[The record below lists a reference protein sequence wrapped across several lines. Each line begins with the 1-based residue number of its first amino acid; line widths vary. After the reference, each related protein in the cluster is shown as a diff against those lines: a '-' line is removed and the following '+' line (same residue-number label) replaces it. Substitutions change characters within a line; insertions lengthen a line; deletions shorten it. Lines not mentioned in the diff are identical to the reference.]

1 MTSFELS
8 RRAAP
13 SLIVRDSA
21 GSTNADLASEVRA
34 LDATGSIAPD
44 FTTII
49 TENQTAG
56 RGRLD
61 RSWIAPAGSSL
72 ATSVLV
78 RTDGVMVDGGIVDGG
93 MAGGGIAVETLGW
106 LPLVAGLAM
115 ARAVD
120 AVLPGAPGRAGLKWP
135 NDVQIDGQKVCGI
148 LCELIPG
155 SGVIV
160 GAGLNVLMT
169 PEQLP
174 VPTATSLAIA
184 GAQAD
189 ATLPDRALAAY
200 LTALQSLVHRF
211 RDARGDAQA
220 SGIRDEVV
228 ARCSTIGRQVRVEL
242 PAGSALH
249 GTAVGIDHE
258 GRLEVRDESSTVH
271 AVAAGDIIH
280 LR

>member
-1 MTSFELS
+1 MLTGMTTFELS
-8 RRAAP
+8 RHAVP

-21 GSTNADLASEVRA
+21 GSTNAELASDVRA
-34 LDATGSIAPD
+34 RDATSSIAPD
-44 FTTII
+44 FTTMI

-61 RSWIAPAGSSL
+61 RSWVAPAGSSL
-72 ATSVLV
+72 AISVLV
-78 RTDGVMVDGGIVDGG
+78 RVDGAIP
-93 MAGGGIAVETLGW
+93 MEKLGW
-106 LPLVAGLAM
+106 LPLMAGLAM
-115 ARAVD
+115 AQAVD
-120 AVLPGAPGRAGLKWP
+120 VVLPGSPGRAGLKWP
-135 NDVQIDGQKVCGI
+135 NDVQIDDRKVCGI
-148 LCELIPG
+148 LCEMIPG
-155 SGVIV
+155 SDVIV

-184 GAQAD
+184 GAEPDPA
-189 ATLPDRALAAY
+189 LPDRALAAY
-200 LTALQSLVHRF
+200 LTALQALVRRF
-211 RDARGDAQA
+211 RDARGDASA

-242 PAGSALH
+242 PAGAVQH
-249 GTAVGIDHE
+249 GTAVGIDLE
-258 GRLEVRDESSTVH
+258 GRLEVRDDSDTVH

>member
-1 MTSFELS
+1 MTSSERTRPFERS
-8 RRAAP
+8 RRFERSRHVVP
-13 SLIVRDSA
+13 SLIVRDST

-34 LDATGSIAPD
+34 GGATDPLPPD
-44 FTTII
+44 FTTMI

-61 RSWIAPAGSSL
+61 RSWVAPAGSSL
-72 ATSVLV
+72 AISVLV
-78 RTDGVMVDGGIVDGG
+78 RVDGGVP
-93 MAGGGIAVETLGW
+93 VETLGW
-106 LPLVAGLAM
+106 LPLMAGLAM

-120 AVLPGAPGRAGLKWP
+120 AVLPGVPGRAGLKWP
-135 NDVQIDGQKVCGI
+135 NDVQLDGRKVCGI

-184 GAQAD
+184 GAEPD
-189 ATLPDRALAAY
+189 AALPDRALAAY
-200 LTALQSLVHRF
+200 LTALQTLVRRF
-211 RDARGDAQA
+211 RDAGGDAQA

-228 ARCSTIGRQVRVEL
+228 ARCSTIARQVRVEL
-242 PAGSALH
+242 PAGSVLH
-249 GTAVGIDHE
+249 GAAVGIDRE
-258 GRLEVRDESSTVH
+258 GRLEVRDESDTVH

>member
-34 LDATGSIAPD
+34 LDATGSITPD

-78 RTDGVMVDGGIVDGG
+78 RTDGVMVD
-93 MAGGGIAVETLGW
+93 GGIAVETLGW

-184 GAQAD
+184 GAQPD

-220 SGIRDEVV
+220 SGLRDEVV

-258 GRLEVRDESSTVH
+258 GRLEVRDESNTVH

>member
-120 AVLPGAPGRAGLKWP
+120 AVLPYAPGRAGLKWP

-184 GAQAD
+184 GAQPD

-258 GRLEVRDESSTVH
+258 GRLEVRDESNTVH

>member
-1 MTSFELS
+1 MTTFELS
-8 RRAAP
+8 RQAVP

-21 GSTNADLASEVRA
+21 GSTNADLATEVRRR
-34 LDATGSIAPD
+34 DATDSRPAD
-44 FTTII
+44 FTTMI

-61 RSWIAPAGSSL
+61 RSWVAPAGSSL
-72 ATSVLV
+72 AISVLV
-78 RTDGVMVDGGIVDGG
+78 RVDGVIP
-93 MAGGGIAVETLGW
+93 VETLGW

-115 ARAVD
+115 AQAVD
-120 AVLPGAPGRAGLKWP
+120 AVLPGAPRRAGVKWP
-135 NDVQIDGQKVCGI
+135 NDVQIDERKVCGI
-148 LCELIPG
+148 LCEILPG

-174 VPTATSLAIA
+174 VQTATSLAIA
-184 GAQAD
+184 GAEPD
-189 ATLPDRALAAY
+189 ATLPDRALAGY
-200 LTALQSLVHRF
+200 LTGLQSLVRRL
-211 RDARGDAQA
+211 RDGRGDAQA

-228 ARCSTIGRQVRVEL
+228 ARCSTVGRQVRVEL
-242 PAGSALH
+242 PAGAALQ
-249 GTAVGIDHE
+249 GTAVGIDLE
-258 GRLEVRDESSTVH
+258 GRLEVRDDSDTVH

>member
-1 MTSFELS
+1 MTTFELS
-8 RRAAP
+8 RRAVP

-21 GSTNADLASEVRA
+21 GSTNADLAVDVRA
-34 LDATGSIAPD
+34 RDATDSITPD
-44 FTTII
+44 LTTMI
-49 TENQTAG
+49 TDNQTAG

-72 ATSVLV
+72 AISVLV
-78 RTDGVMVDGGIVDGG
+78 RVDGI
-93 MAGGGIAVETLGW
+93 IPIETLGW

-115 ARAVD
+115 AQAVD
-120 AVLPGAPGRAGLKWP
+120 AVLPESAGRTGLKWP
-135 NDVQIDGQKVCGI
+135 NDVQIDERKVCGI

-184 GAQAD
+184 GAEPD

-211 RDARGDAQA
+211 RDGRGDAHA
-220 SGIRDEVV
+220 GGIRDEVV
-228 ARCSTIGRQVRVEL
+228 ARCSTIGRRVRVEL

-249 GTAVGIDHE
+249 GTAVGIDRE
-258 GRLEVRDESSTVH
+258 GRLEVRDESDTVH